1 MAKIQFGS
9 TGILVEKNGFGALP
23 LQRIPLRDAAGLMRR
38 AFDGGMEFFD
48 TARAYSDSEE
58 KMGAAFEGIRR
69 HVVIATKTH
78 AGDGNTLQQHLR
90 QSLSNLKTDYIDLY
104 QFHNPSFVPRP
115 GDGTGLYEAA
125 LKAKQDGLIR
135 HIGITSHSLA
145 VAKEA
150 VESGLYESLQFP
162 FNYLSSPEEQEL
174 PDLCAQKGMGFIAM
188 KAMSG
193 GLFKDGRASFAHIA
207 GFPGVIPIWGIQRQS
222 ELEEFLSLMKDPPL
236 LDDEMK
242 AVIEADKA
250 SLQGEFCRGCGYCM
264 PCPVGIEINNAA
276 RMSLMLRRA
285 VTAQWTTPEWQ
296 EKMKKIEDC
305 LNCGACAAKCPYHLD
320 TPALLK
326 KNYEDFKTFLK

>member
-135 HIGITSHSLA
+135 QI
-145 VAKEA
+145 
-150 VESGLYESLQFP
+150 
-162 FNYLSSPEEQEL
+162 
-174 PDLCAQKGMGFIAM
+174 
-188 KAMSG
+188 
-193 GLFKDGRASFAHIA
+193 GRAH
-207 GFPGVIPIWGIQRQS
+207 V
-222 ELEEFLSLMKDPPL
+222 
-236 LDDEMK
+236 
-242 AVIEADKA
+242 
-250 SLQGEFCRGCGYCM
+250 
-264 PCPVGIEINNAA
+264 
-276 RMSLMLRRA
+276 
-285 VTAQWTTPEWQ
+285 
-296 EKMKKIEDC
+296 
-305 LNCGACAAKCPYHLD
+305 
-320 TPALLK
+320 
-326 KNYEDFKTFLK
+326 